1 MKPDILPHA
10 HGGRPATASDLL
22 RKRFLK
28 VLIALIMLTAILFLT
43 GLSAGSTWL
52 NPLEVMRHLAGAGS
66 GEHAFVIDTLRMP
79 RMLLAMLA
87 GAALGAAGLIMQ
99 GVVRNP
105 LGSPDVVGVTGGA
118 SVAAVFFITYLAGS
132 VSLRWLPAAAI
143 AGAAVA
149 SALVYALAWKKGV
162 TPVRLVLVGI
172 GIAACMGALTTMMI
186 VMGDNYSTSSAYLW
200 MTGSVYGATKSDVL
214 SLLPWVAL
222 LIPLSVLFSRASGI
236 LELGDETATGLGV
249 RVQLHRLVMLAISV
263 SLAGAA
269 VAFAGGIGF
278 VGLIAP
284 HMARKLVGRSFAYLV
299 PVSALLGSLIVALA
313 DVVARTAFLPMDIPA
328 GVLVSGIGA
337 PFFIYLLYRNRH
349 Q

>member
-1 MKPDILPHA
+1 MNPDLRYENRSRSEA
-10 HGGRPATASDLL
+10 VTSMLL
-22 RKRFLK
+22 KKFVTVFA
-28 VLIALIMLTAILFLT
+28 VLIILTALLFLT
-43 GLSAGSTWL
+43 GLSVGSTML
-52 NPLEVMRHLAGAGS
+52 NPLEVVKHLLGAGN
-66 GEHAFVIDTLRMP
+66 GEHTFVIDTLRLP

-118 SVAAVFFITYLAGS
+118 SFAAVFFITFLSGS
-132 VSLRWLPAAAI
+132 VSIKWLPFAAI
-143 AGAAVA
+143 AGAAVV
-149 SALVYALAWKKGV
+149 SALIYALAWKKGV

-172 GIAACMGALTTMMI
+172 GLAACMGALTTMMI

-200 MTGSVYGATKSDVL
+200 MTGSVYGAKWSDVF
-214 SLLPWVAL
+214 SLLPWIVA
-222 LIPLSVLFSRASGI
+222 LIPLSVLFAKASGV
-236 LELGDETATGLGV
+236 LELGDEAASGLGV

-263 SLAGAA
+263 GLAGSA

-284 HMARKLVGRSFAYLV
+284 HMARKLVGRSFVYLI
-299 PVSALLGSLIVALA
+299 PVSALIGSMIVVIA
-313 DVVARTAFLPMDIPA
+313 DIVARTAFLPMDIPA
-328 GVLVSGIGA
+328 GVFVSGIGA

>member
-1 MKPDILPHA
+1 MSHDI
-10 HGGRPATASDLL
+10 RYESRSRSETASYLL
-22 RKRFLK
+22 RKKFLT
-28 VLIALIMLTAILFLT
+28 VIVMLVILSAVLFLA
-43 GLSAGSTWL
+43 GLSVGSTML
-52 NPLEVMRHLAGAGS
+52 NPLEVIKHLAGAGS
-66 GEHAFVIDTLRMP
+66 GEHTFVIDTLRLP

-105 LGSPDVVGVTGGA
+105 LGSPDVIGVTGGA
-118 SVAAVFFITYLAGS
+118 SFAAVFFITYLTGS
-132 VSLRWLPAAAI
+132 ISIKWLPFAAI
-143 AGAAVA
+143 AGAAVV
-149 SALVYALAWKKGV
+149 SALIYALAWSKGV

-172 GIAACMGALTTMMI
+172 GLAASMGALTTMMI
-186 VMGDNYSTSSAYLW
+186 VLGDNYSTMSAYLW
-200 MTGSVYGATKSDVL
+200 MTGSVYGAKWSDVY
-214 SLLPWVAL
+214 SLLPWVVL
-222 LIPLSVLFSRASGI
+222 LIPLSFLYARSSGV
-236 LELGDETATGLGV
+236 LELGDETAAGLGV

-263 SLAGAA
+263 GLAGSA

-284 HMARKLVGRSFAYLV
+284 HMARKLAGHKFGYLI
-299 PVSALLGSLIVALA
+299 PVSALIGSIIVALA